1 MIATSELHAS
11 VPPSH
16 TSLRRFLATSY
27 TLADLKAHGAA
38 AAARP
43 DRPSRGHAVLARP
56 PTPPGR
62 YVEHVVGRRVR
73 AQHGAA
79 HHSSLSRSTTFLH
92 DQHRFYDDATAT
104 DGPSD
109 SEGDPSVSRVCV
121 QHDMIAMGIGY
132 MQWPS

>member
-1 MIATSELHAS
+1 MEQPRRPGLTGPPAATSSSPVLPHR
-11 VPPSH
+11 
-16 TSLRRFLATSY
+16 LDAT
-27 TLADLKAHGAA
+27 
-38 AAARP
+38 
-43 DRPSRGHAVLARP
+43 
-56 PTPPGR
+56 

-79 HHSSLSRSTTFLH
+79 HLSSLSRSTTFLL

>member
-1 MIATSELHAS
+1 MGRGYRNAGDYWPNMYAVLN
-11 VPPSH
+11 
-16 TSLRRFLATSY
+16 FLA

-62 YVEHVVGRRVR
+62 CAEHDVGRRVR